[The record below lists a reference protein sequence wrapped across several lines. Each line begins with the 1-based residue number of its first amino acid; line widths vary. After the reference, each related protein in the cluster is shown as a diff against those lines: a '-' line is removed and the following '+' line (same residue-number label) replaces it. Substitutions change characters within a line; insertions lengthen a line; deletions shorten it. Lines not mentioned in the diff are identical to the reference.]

1 MTIAASWGA
10 KKFVCDSRTIT
21 MLNEIS
27 LMRELDVEELESK
40 DGKNPTN
47 TKGFKPQNLQTT
59 HHVST
64 STGTDPRKEFE
75 EWCALLGKRG
85 GFHIEGTRIGPPALI
100 LDRVEIDVTAINN
113 AGEFLD
119 ADIMLTFSEDVNF
132 VIAPKPATE
141 KYIGENTKV
150 ESAPGIQPNG
160 GTTKSAYNVRP
171 SAAAAEEKMQ
181 GVGL

>member
-1 MTIAASWGA
+1 MSIQCSWLT
-10 KKFVCDSRTIT
+10 KKWIVDSRTIT
-21 MLNEIS
+21 AMNELS